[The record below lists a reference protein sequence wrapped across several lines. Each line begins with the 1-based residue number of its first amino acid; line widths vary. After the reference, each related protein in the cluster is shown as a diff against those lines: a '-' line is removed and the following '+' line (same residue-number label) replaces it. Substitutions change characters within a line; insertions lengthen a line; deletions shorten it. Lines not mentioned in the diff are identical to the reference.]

1 MYCRYNFRTFWI
13 FLTLI
18 DLENKGTCVVVYRVR
33 LEAKDFDMVSDGRFY
48 SLYIYDVSGR

>member
-1 MYCRYNFRTFWI
+1 MYCRYNVRTFWI

-33 LEAKDFDMVSDGRFY
+33 LEAKDFDMVSDR
-48 SLYIYDVSGR
+48 

>member
-18 DLENKGTCVVVYRVR
+18 DLENKGTRVVVYRVR
-33 LEAKDFDMVSDGRFY
+33 LEAKDFDMVSDR
-48 SLYIYDVSGR
+48 